1 MNRYGSIPLIQ
12 PTPEEKRRYINIKYP
27 KIPFGPSD
35 IYVYVTRGD
44 RYDNLAQSYYED
56 SSLWW
61 IINLANPSQDA
72 GSLFPTVGSQIR
84 IPNINGISSII
95 AEYENIN
102 QIQ

>member
-1 MNRYGSIPLIQ
+1 MNRYDFIPLAR
-12 PTPEEKRRYINIKYP
+12 TSFGEKRRYINVKYP
-27 KIPFGPSD
+27 KIPLAPSD

-61 IINLANPSQDA
+61 VINLANPSQDA
-72 GSLFPTVGSQIR
+72 GSLFPAVGAQIR
-84 IPNINGISSII
+84 IPNPNEISSII
-95 AEYENIN
+95 AQYENIN

>member
-1 MNRYGSIPLIQ
+1 MNRYNLIPFAQ
-12 PTPEEKRRYINIKYP
+12 TPPGEKRRYINIKYP
-27 KIPFGPSD
+27 KILFGPLD

-61 IINLANPSQDA
+61 IISLANPSQDSS
-72 GSLFPTVGSQIR
+72 SLFPAVGSQIR
-84 IPNINGISSII
+84 IPDPSGLSSII
-95 AEYENIN
+95 AQYENMN

>member
-1 MNRYGSIPLIQ
+1 MNRYTPIPLATI
-12 PTPEEKRRYINIKYP
+12 PPGEKRRYINIKYP
-27 KIPFGPSD
+27 RIPFGPLD

-72 GSLFPTVGSQIR
+72 GSAFPAVGSQIR
-84 IPNINGISSII
+84 IPNPNGVPSII
-95 AEYENIN
+95 AQYESMN
-102 QIQ
+102 QMQ